1 MAGSEWSNGSAWRIV
16 GVAISHDKGRQAGRQ
31 SANRQVGERRRVANG
46 RGERQFA
53 LSEWLSATKATR
65 KSPRGKVVAEKSQRR
80 DEAMEQQAQQ
90 KRLQAAIQ
98 MAETLH
104 KEARHYANLL
114 PGLGPDKLIG
124 AGKQFNELVQWL
136 QQELGIRLPFPPLP
150 EDVDPRS
157 LTLAAAQLVAALRG
171 IAGEVMPEELT
182 AERQKR
188 EREPIL
194 RIREQKSPVEFTE
207 LVVTS
212 AEQLAEL
219 LRTNLP
225 DWIKTVVAKAT
236 QAAERATAEAMKVAE
251 QAVAEAMKV
260 AEQAA
265 AEAKAK
271 QSGDE
276 TVRIEAGCPTSERLS
291 ERLEEVAE
299 LLEEIADEL
308 EDVEEELADAAEE
321 GRLTDALK
329 ARLMEKRARLLAQV
343 QELMERRRGTMR
355 IRR

>member
-1 MAGSEWSNGSAWRIV
+1 
-16 GVAISHDKGRQAGRQ
+16 
-31 SANRQVGERRRVANG
+31 
-46 RGERQFA
+46 
-53 LSEWLSATKATR
+53 
-65 KSPRGKVVAEKSQRR
+65 
-80 DEAMEQQAQQ
+80 MEQQAQQ
-90 KRLQAAIQ
+90 RLLQAAIQ
-98 MAETLH
+98 MAEALYRQASQWVYH
-104 KEARHYANLL
+104 LEFGDLA
-114 PGLGPDKLIG
+114 G

-171 IAGEVMPEELT
+171 IAGEVMPEEPT

-236 QAAERATAEAMKVAE
+236 QAAERATAEAMKVAD

-265 AEAKAK
+265 AEATAK
-271 QSGDE
+271 QAGGE
-276 TVRIEAGCPTSERLS
+276 TVRIGAGRPTSERLS

-343 QELMERRRGTMR
+343 QELMERRAELLTRVREMLQRLGQESESGEAQCG
-355 IRR
+355 

>member
-1 MAGSEWSNGSAWRIV
+1 
-16 GVAISHDKGRQAGRQ
+16 
-31 SANRQVGERRRVANG
+31 
-46 RGERQFA
+46 
-53 LSEWLSATKATR
+53 
-65 KSPRGKVVAEKSQRR
+65 
-80 DEAMEQQAQQ
+80 MEQQAQQ
-90 KRLQAAIQ
+90 RLLQAAIQ
-98 MAETLH
+98 MAEALYRQASQWVYH
-104 KEARHYANLL
+104 LEFGDLA
-114 PGLGPDKLIG
+114 G

-171 IAGEVMPEELT
+171 IAGEVMPKELT

-236 QAAERATAEAMKVAE
+236 QAAERATAEAMKVAD

-260 AEQAA
+260 AEQA

-343 QELMERRRGTMR
+343 QELMERRAELLRRVREMLQRRGQESESGEAQCG
-355 IRR
+355 

>member
-1 MAGSEWSNGSAWRIV
+1 
-16 GVAISHDKGRQAGRQ
+16 
-31 SANRQVGERRRVANG
+31 
-46 RGERQFA
+46 
-53 LSEWLSATKATR
+53 
-65 KSPRGKVVAEKSQRR
+65 
-80 DEAMEQQAQQ
+80 MEQQAQQ
-90 KRLQAAIQ
+90 RLLQAAIQ
-98 MAETLH
+98 MAEALYRQASQWVYH
-104 KEARHYANLL
+104 LEFGDLA
-114 PGLGPDKLIG
+114 G

-171 IAGEVMPEELT
+171 IAGEVMPKELT

-236 QAAERATAEAMKVAE
+236 QAAERATAEAMKVAD

-265 AEAKAK
+265 AEATAKAK
-271 QSGDE
+271 QVGGE
-276 TVRIEAGCPTSERLS
+276 TVRIGAGRPTSERLS

-343 QELMERRRGTMR
+343 QELMERRAELLTRVREMLQRLGQESESSEAQCG
-355 IRR
+355 